1 MNNPNLI
8 NKTMNYI
15 EDEIDISKYLRALMF
30 NIYWILGFLGVAI
43 IIWVFHV
50 VTATKVYEA
59 KSLIQIEGKK
69 SQNIKTYEEIFFGG
83 EGGGKID
90 EQIELYKA
98 RTNQLELIKRLQ
110 LNIGINDQHF
120 YTSLNDNVKIDV
132 FKANLSETFKEIS
145 FSTNSFTNFVSYI
158 KNNILPKNDQFDL
171 YVEVVQNGY
180 KIYQDDKKTVIV
192 EYVAYGETVQND
204 DFTLKINKLNYP
216 KGTKIKLSYIGE
228 NIPINFINSNLSLSK
243 PLKGQDTSIL
253 IVSFKNKSLE
263 LSKKII
269 DESNKVYLRQTIKN
283 NSAEAQQSLE
293 FLDERIL
300 NIQKKLEED
309 EIKLN
314 AFKESNL
321 SFDVNLAASSLLAK
335 LGEIDKQIAAM
346 DIEEAS
352 LATKYQKTNP
362 IYQTFL
368 NKKKI
373 LNDQKKEFNQEISK
387 LPEAQQKYINLFRN
401 VEVGQTLYKELLN
414 KQLEFSIIEASTLGN
429 LKIVDGAYFTKIVSP
444 NKRALLFSY
453 IIIAGLIGVV
463 FAFTRSVFLAT
474 FQLPSD
480 VTSQFPNSQILG
492 VLPNT
497 YSNVSNDLGTYQALS
512 EKDQE
517 SLKSLVVNLNIALS
531 KNEPS
536 PKSTQAKV
544 INCSGPLSG
553 VGKTTVSLYLAYYL
567 ELCQKKVCLIDCDY
581 KQGDL
586 HHFFNKKKVDIK
598 DLEVENLKIDSFKIK
613 KNLYF
618 IHRANKASAFSINFF
633 ENYKFN
639 DLINKLKTEFDYIII
654 DTPPTLSI
662 ADSLVLGRY
671 ADLIMTVLRHNVSRP
686 QQYAQMIK
694 EFDQA
699 NLKNHYV
706 VYNDFSKHLGYYGY
720 DYYAYKYYGKDDYS
734 YDSKN

>member
-59 KSLIQIEGKK
+59 KSLIQIESKK

-83 EGGGKID
+83 EEGGKID

-216 KGTKIKLSYIGE
+216 KGTKIKLSYISE

-444 NKRALLFSY
+444 NKQALLFSY
-453 IIIAGLIGVV
+453 IFIAGLIGVV
-463 FAFTRSVFLAT
+463 FAFTRSVILAT

-497 YSNVSNDLGTYQALS
+497 YSNVSNDLGSYQALS

-544 INCSGPLSG
+544 INSSGPLSG

-618 IHRANKASAFSINFF
+618 IPRANKASAFSINFF

-706 VYNDFSKHLGYYGY
+706 VYNDFSKPLGYYGY

>member
-69 SQNIKTYEEIFFGG
+69 SQNFKTYEEIFFGG
-83 EGGGKID
+83 EDGGKID

-216 KGTKIKLSYIGE
+216 KGTKIKLSYISE

-243 PLKGQDTSIL
+243 PLKKLDTSIL

-321 SFDVNLAASSLLAK
+321 SFDVNLEASSLLAK

-444 NKRALLFSY
+444 NKQALLF
-453 IIIAGLIGVV
+453 
-463 FAFTRSVFLAT
+463 
-474 FQLPSD
+474 
-480 VTSQFPNSQILG
+480 
-492 VLPNT
+492 
-497 YSNVSNDLGTYQALS
+497 
-512 EKDQE
+512 
-517 SLKSLVVNLNIALS
+517 
-531 KNEPS
+531 
-536 PKSTQAKV
+536 
-544 INCSGPLSG
+544 
-553 VGKTTVSLYLAYYL
+553 
-567 ELCQKKVCLIDCDY
+567 
-581 KQGDL
+581 
-586 HHFFNKKKVDIK
+586 
-598 DLEVENLKIDSFKIK
+598 
-613 KNLYF
+613 
-618 IHRANKASAFSINFF
+618 
-633 ENYKFN
+633 
-639 DLINKLKTEFDYIII
+639 
-654 DTPPTLSI
+654 
-662 ADSLVLGRY
+662 
-671 ADLIMTVLRHNVSRP
+671 
-686 QQYAQMIK
+686 
-694 EFDQA
+694 
-699 NLKNHYV
+699 
-706 VYNDFSKHLGYYGY
+706 
-720 DYYAYKYYGKDDYS
+720 
-734 YDSKN
+734 